1 MTKQGEGRN
10 MIEPDMIQ
18 PSEATAASSGPD
30 PSGTKGKQL
39 NENPERIEAF
49 THEVEQMKL
58 RASSAEGERRLVVLG
73 AVALIAGLALAVFGG
88 IMVQNTTENVAAN
101 QRAFMATG
109 TFLGIALVI
118 VGAALFVRFSLAR
131 YLRFWLVRLVHESR
145 ANTDRIVEA
154 IERTK
159 ER

>member
-1 MTKQGEGRN
+1 M
-10 MIEPDMIQ
+10 
-18 PSEATAASSGPD
+18 AV
-30 PSGTKGKQL
+30 

-49 THEVEQMKL
+49 KTEVEQMKL

-73 AVALIAGLALAVFGG
+73 ALALVAGLALAVFGG

-131 YLRFWLVRLVHESR
+131 YLRFWLIRLVHESH
-145 ANTDRIVEA
+145 ANTDRIVDA
-154 IERTK
+154 IERAAK
-159 ER
+159 PE

>member
-1 MTKQGEGRN
+1 M
-10 MIEPDMIQ
+10 
-18 PSEATAASSGPD
+18 
-30 PSGTKGKQL
+30 

-49 THEVEQMKL
+49 RTEVEQMKL

-73 AVALIAGLALAVFGG
+73 ALALVAGLALAIFGG

-118 VGAALFVRFSLAR
+118 VGSALFVRFSLAR
-131 YLRFWLVRLVHESR
+131 YLRFWLIRLVHESR

-154 IERTK
+154 IERSN

>member
-1 MTKQGEGRN
+1 M
-10 MIEPDMIQ
+10 
-18 PSEATAASSGPD
+18 
-30 PSGTKGKQL
+30 

-49 THEVEQMKL
+49 RTEVEQMKL

-73 AVALIAGLALAVFGG
+73 ALALVAGLALAIFGG

-118 VGAALFVRFSLAR
+118 VGSALFVRFSLAR
-131 YLRFWLVRLVHESR
+131 YLRFWLIRLVHESR
-145 ANTDRIVEA
+145 SNTDRIVDA
-154 IERTK
+154 IVRSNEL
-159 ER
+159 

>member
-1 MTKQGEGRN
+1 
-10 MIEPDMIQ
+10 MIESEMIQ
-18 PSEATAASSGPD
+18 PATTSASTHAAE

-49 THEVEQMKL
+49 TAEVEQMKL

-73 AVALIAGLALAVFGG
+73 AVALIVGLALAVFGG

-118 VGAALFVRFSLAR
+118 AGAALFVRFSLAR

-145 ANTDRIVEA
+145 ANTDRIVDA
-154 IERTK
+154 IERTR